1 MRKKFLGCA
10 LATALSVLGLVRYLK
25 VLRENVQHALVLF
38 RFVCHPIQRIK
49 KLRGDF

>member
-10 LATALSVLGLVRYLK
+10 LAT
-25 VLRENVQHALVLF
+25 ALVLF